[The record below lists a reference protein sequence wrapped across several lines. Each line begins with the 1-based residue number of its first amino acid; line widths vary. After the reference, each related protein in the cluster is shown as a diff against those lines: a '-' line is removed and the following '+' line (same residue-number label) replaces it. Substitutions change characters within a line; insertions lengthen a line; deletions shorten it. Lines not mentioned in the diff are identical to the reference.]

1 MGAPH
6 GRVHLTSI
14 EITACPDFLQQGQ
27 KGLGFLDN
35 PQLQAHTSQTGQLII
50 QKYQVVYGMCT
61 GAIKHHIFCMVL
73 HSPSHKAGWCTC
85 VAQPVNLLLSQSL
98 TCATTHGLLPRTP
111 QTEETVFTSLS
122 PQQLLCF
129 GMSYTTDGKSRTCWK
144 PSFLLPR
151 RDVSKKLSIS
161 PAAR

>member
-1 MGAPH
+1 MSFLQSLWRGKGPYPAHTAMQTEPLLWTRAGEDYCTVGAPH

-122 PQQLLCF
+122 PQ
-129 GMSYTTDGKSRTCWK
+129 
-144 PSFLLPR
+144 
-151 RDVSKKLSIS
+151 
-161 PAAR
+161 